1 MKNKNHA
8 DKLAVIANQKTV
20 EKEYWLG
27 QLSNLT
33 EKSNF
38 PFDFTKENITS
49 DQVETAKSTLQ
60 GEIFSQL
67 TQLSKNSNI
76 KLNMILAAGLMVLLK
91 KYTCMNDIT
100 IGTPIYK
107 QESDTDFINTV
118 LVLRNRLEDA
128 VTFKELLLQVRDV
141 INNAVQNQNYPIDYL
156 AGHLNI
162 PCRENE
168 NPFFDTGILLRN
180 IHYKKYIDDL
190 HYHMLFDF
198 NRTEC
203 CLEMEVEYNLSLY
216 RGRTVAQIIR
226 HYTRLLETVLSN
238 VEITLACIDIL
249 SVEEKE
255 QLLIEFNGREEEYP
269 CDKTFHR
276 LFEEQLDRTP
286 DCIAVFG
293 PAFSVKPV
301 GPASLSYRELNEH
314 SNRLAY
320 LLIKKGVQ
328 ADTIVGIKVDR
339 SVEMIVGV
347 MGILKAGCA
356 YLPIDLGYPE
366 ERIVYMWTDSR
377 AKLMVTAST
386 LANLPSYPLTFLPSY
401 LQNPSNLA
409 YLIYTSGSTGKPK
422 GVMVQHS
429 HLVNVAMGWRQ
440 EYKLLKMEVTLLQMA
455 NFCFDV
461 FAGDLARVFLNG
473 GKMIINPVLGADP
486 ESLYQLITSHR
497 VTLFE
502 STPSYVIPFM
512 NYVYN
517 NNLKID
523 SLQLLILGSDT
534 CSSQDFK
541 ALVARFG
548 KQLRIVNSY
557 GVTEATIDSSYY
569 EPLAGDELPSS
580 GSVPIG
586 KPLPNVMFYILD
598 FAGGLLPLGVPGE
611 LCIGGASVTRGYLNK
626 PELTAEKFINK
637 SFFRGS
643 RGAVFSKKA
652 PLVYRTGDLAR
663 RLPDGNVE
671 FLGRMDYQVKVRGY
685 RIELGEIENSLLEH
699 EDIKEA
705 IVMEKGEASSDKY
718 LCGYIISD
726 KTIGPEALRRFLGKR
741 LPDYMIP
748 WFYVQMDRFPLTP
761 NGKVDRNALPEPE
774 TMQEI
779 AYAAPRD
786 EMETELVLMWADV
799 LSVEKE
805 KIGIDTRFFDLG
817 GNSLKA
823 IVLIARIHKAFNV
836 KLLLEDI
843 FRIQTI
849 RGTAQHMQEAD
860 KARYL
865 SIEKAE
871 EKEYYILSSAQK
883 RLYTYQQLNSES
895 SAYNMPILA
904 SLEGFLDKEKFAE
917 TFKKLIY
924 RHESLMTS
932 FHFID
937 NGPVQKIHNDVE
949 FKIEYSDVGIPPGD
963 IMKKFVH
970 SFDLSR
976 TPLLR
981 VGLFKTDETRHFLA
995 VDMHHIISDAISH
1008 MILIRD
1014 FLLFYKG
1021 DSLEPLK
1028 VQYKDYSEWEYSE
1041 KEKERRKKQEIY
1053 WLEQFSNRQPV
1064 LEPPADYTRSE
1075 RQGSEGRSVNFDI
1088 EEEESRR
1095 LKEQAKQESATLQMI
1110 MTAIFHIL
1118 LSKIGYRG
1126 DIATGT
1132 TISGRRHADLEGIIG
1147 LFINTLPLRSS
1158 PSGEKTFR
1166 QFLKEIREIS
1176 LKAYENQDYSYESL
1190 INKVASS
1197 KDSGRN
1203 PIFDIMFEIQGEEA
1217 ATGDISNQ
1225 QIPSLKFTLHEMEI
1239 NTTKFDQDWLGV
1251 ETAKGI
1257 SFSVSYSTQLYKP
1270 ETIELMME
1278 KYLILI
1284 KHVIDDPQSKIKD
1297 LDCHTIYEE
1306 ELKKVQK
1313 VDFNF

>member
-1 MKNKNHA
+1 MSYMKNKSHA
-8 DKLAVIANQKTV
+8 DKLAVIANQKIV

-27 QLSNLT
+27 QLSDLT

-38 PFDFTKENITS
+38 PFDFTKENIIS
-49 DQVETAKSTLQ
+49 DRIETAGCTLQ
-60 GEIFSQL
+60 GALFSQL
-67 TQLSKNSNI
+67 TQLSKNSDI

-91 KYTCMNDIT
+91 KYTCMKDIT
-100 IGTPIYK
+100 IGVPIYK
-107 QESDTDFINTV
+107 QESDIDFINTV
-118 LVLRNRLEDA
+118 LVLRNRLKDA

-141 INNAVQNQNYPIDYL
+141 INNAVQNQNYPIGYL
-156 AGHLNI
+156 AGHVNI

-198 NRTEC
+198 TRADG
-203 CLEMEVEYNLSLY
+203 CLELKVEYNPSCY
-216 RGRTVAQIIR
+216 RGRTVEQIIR

-238 VEITLACIDIL
+238 VEITLSCIDIL

-276 LFEEQLDRTP
+276 LFEEQVDRTP
-286 DCIAVFG
+286 DRIAVFG
-293 PAFSVKPV
+293 PVLSVRPV
-301 GPASLSYRELNEH
+301 GPVSLSYRELNEQ

-320 LLIKKGVQ
+320 LLIEKGVQ
-328 ADTIVGIKVDR
+328 AETIVGIKVDR

-347 MGILKAGCA
+347 MGILKSGGS
-356 YLPIDLGYPE
+356 YLPIDPGYPE
-366 ERIVYMWTDSR
+366 ERIDYMWTDSR
-377 AKLMVTAST
+377 AKLMVTSST

-401 LQNPSNLA
+401 LQNSSNLA
-409 YLIYTSGSTGKPK
+409 YVIYTSGSTGKPK
-422 GVMVQHS
+422 GVMVQHN

-440 EYKLLKMEVTLLQMA
+440 EYKLPEMEVTLLQMA

-502 STPSYVIPFM
+502 STPSYIIPFM
-512 NYVYN
+512 DYVYK

-534 CSSQDFK
+534 CSPQDFK
-541 ALVARFG
+541 VLVAQFG

-598 FAGGLLPLGVPGE
+598 FAGGLLPIGVPGE
-611 LCIGGASVTRGYLNK
+611 LCIGGASVARGYLNK
-626 PELTAEKFINK
+626 PELTSK
-637 SFFRGS
+637 SFSGGPGGRF
-643 RGAVFSKKA
+643 FKKA

-663 RLPDGNVE
+663 WLPDGNVE

-699 EDIKEA
+699 EDIQQA
-705 IVMEKGEASSDKY
+705 IVVEKGEANSDKY

-726 KTIGPEALRRFLGKR
+726 KKIEPEALRRFLGKK

-786 EMETELVLMWADV
+786 EMETELVHMWADV

-849 RGTAQHMQEAD
+849 RGTAQHMREAD

-883 RLYTYQQLNSES
+883 RLYTYQQLNSQS

-937 NGPVQKIHNDVE
+937 NGPVQKIRNDME

-976 TPLLR
+976 APLLR

-1014 FLLFYKG
+1014 FLLIYRG

-1075 RQGSEGRSVNFDI
+1075 RRSFEGRSVNFDI

-1095 LKEQAKQESATLQMI
+1095 LKELAKQESATLQMM

-1118 LSKIGYRG
+1118 LSKMGYRG
-1126 DIATGT
+1126 DITTGT

-1147 LFINTLPLRSS
+1147 LFINTLPLKSS

-1166 QFLKEIREIS
+1166 QFLKEVREIS

-1190 INKVASS
+1190 IKKVASR
-1197 KDSGRN
+1197 KDTGRN

-1217 ATGDISNQ
+1217 AAGDISNQ
-1225 QIPSLKFTLHEMEI
+1225 QIPGLKFTLHETEI

-1257 SFSVSYSTQLYKP
+1257 SFTVSYSTQLYKP
-1270 ETIELMME
+1270 ETIELMVE
-1278 KYLILI
+1278 KYLIVI
-1284 KHVIDDPQSKIKD
+1284 KHVLDDPQSKIKD
-1297 LDCHTIYEE
+1297 LDYNTIYEE